1 MKETHLNLADPVEA
15 KALSGTVDAI
25 IVVLGLDAWQK
36 PTTRAGCWATR
47 WEWNLAK

>member
-1 MKETHLNLADPVEA
+1 MISFWPIVEA

-36 PTTRAGCWATR
+36 PGKVVRPQDESET
-47 WEWNLAK
+47 AK

>member
-36 PTTRAGCWATR
+36 IQGRLLGHKMESKT
-47 WEWNLAK
+47 AK